1 MKRVD
6 FFVSEREIER
16 LCKAIRQ
23 AGAPGY
29 SVMRHVTGWGV
40 AGEISEAMD
49 FSGLGANAHVV
60 VFCGARTLW
69 RGGICLGGRK
79 VLGHPHGGGHPLAS
93 ACARGVACAGK
104 RDAARGSAGW
114 RGREDRPEGLVAQQ
128 FLRIVSAA

>member
-60 VFCGARTLW
+60 VFCDAGAMEALQGAVRPLLE
-69 RGGICLGGRK
+69 RFGGVG
-79 VLGHPHGGGHPLAS
+79 
-93 ACARGVACAGK
+93 
-104 RDAARGSAGW
+104 
-114 RGREDRPEGLVAQQ
+114 
-128 FLRIVSAA
+128 FVSEAEMF

>member
-23 AGAPGY
+23 SGAPGY

-49 FSGLGANAHVV
+49 FSGFGANAHVV
-60 VFCGARTLW
+60 VFCDAGAMEALQGAVRPLLE
-69 RGGICLGGRK
+69 RFGGVG
-79 VLGHPHGGGHPLAS
+79 
-93 ACARGVACAGK
+93 
-104 RDAARGSAGW
+104 
-114 RGREDRPEGLVAQQ
+114 
-128 FLRIVSAA
+128 FVSEAEVF

>member
-6 FFVSEREIER
+6 FFVSEREIDR

-60 VFCGARTLW
+60 VFC
-69 RGGICLGGRK
+69 K
-79 VLGHPHGGGHPLAS
+79 AS
-93 ACARGVACAGK
+93 AVEALRQTVRPLLERFGGVGFVS
-104 RDAARGSAGW
+104 DA
-114 RGREDRPEGLVAQQ
+114 DV
-128 FLRIVSAA
+128 F

>member
-49 FSGLGANAHVV
+49 FSGLGANVHVV
-60 VFCGARTLW
+60 AFCDADAIAALQGVVRPLLE
-69 RGGICLGGRK
+69 RFGGVG
-79 VLGHPHGGGHPLAS
+79 
-93 ACARGVACAGK
+93 
-104 RDAARGSAGW
+104 
-114 RGREDRPEGLVAQQ
+114 
-128 FLRIVSAA
+128 FVSEAEKF